1 MNKQL
6 ILFIVAI
13 IIIAVLVVLGYQSR
27 GSNEETVPQGAS
39 VGLTQGPV
47 IEDMS
52 VGTSTEEV
60 KIGDTVTVHYVGT
73 LMDGTKFDSSID
85 RGEPFT
91 FTVGAGQVIQGWEQ
105 GLLGMKVGGKR
116 ILTVPP
122 ELGYGAQTVG
132 PIPAN
137 ATLKFEI
144 ELLKVVSASTSTSP
158 VASTTDTA
166 SASTT
171 VPAEE

>member
-13 IIIAVLVVLGYQSR
+13 IIIAILVILGYQSR
-27 GSNEETVPQGAS
+27 GSDELPAQEAS
-39 VGLTQGPV
+39 VGVTQGTM
-47 IEDMS
+47 IEDTL
-52 VGTSTEEV
+52 VGTSTEEAKV
-60 KIGDTVTVHYVGT
+60 GDTVTVHYVGT
-73 LMDGTKFDSSID
+73 LADGTKFDSSID
-85 RGEPFT
+85 RGEPFS
-91 FTVGAGQVIQGWEQ
+91 FTIGAGQVIQGWEQ

-116 ILTVPP
+116 VLTVPP

-144 ELLKVVSASTSTSP
+144 ELIKVAPASTSTTS
-158 VASTTDTA
+158 VIDDKAST
-166 SASTT
+166 STKE
-171 VPAEE
+171 VE

>member
-13 IIIAVLVVLGYQSR
+13 IIIAILVILGYQSR
-27 GSNEETVPQGAS
+27 GTEAPDQEAS
-39 VGLTQGPV
+39 VGVTQGPM
-47 IEDMS
+47 IEDTL
-52 VGTSTEEV
+52 VGTSTEEAKV
-60 KIGDTVTVHYVGT
+60 GDTVTVHYVGT
-73 LMDGTKFDSSID
+73 LADGTKFDSSID
-85 RGEPFT
+85 RGEPFS
-91 FTVGAGQVIQGWEQ
+91 FTIGAGQVIQGWEQ

-116 ILTVPP
+116 VLTVPP

-144 ELLKVVSASTSTSP
+144 ELLKVVPASTSTATS
-158 VASTTDTA
+158 VDDTVST
-166 SASTT
+166 STQE
-171 VPAEE
+171 AE